1 MNGGVGSCHDDGA
14 SHAEVVSSSV
24 DGRTDL
30 RTYGRKMT
38 DGKDDDDDHV
48 AVVIKERAHGLIGA
62 ETRCVT
68 RDGRVFIGTLRCV
81 DKQKNIILSNARE
94 YANEEEEDGEA
105 RRTINM
111 ILLSKEERV
120 RCEYAE
126 DSVVVRALEGLS
138 VT

>member
-1 MNGGVGSCHDDGA
+1 MHDDA
-14 SHAEVVSSSV
+14 SDASSSSSV
-24 DGRTDL
+24 DV
-30 RTYGRKMT
+30 RTYLRKMT
-38 DGKDDDDDHV
+38 TDGTDEDDDF
-48 AVVIKERAHGLIGA
+48 AVMIKERAHGLIGA

-94 YANEEEEDGEA
+94 YANEEEEEA

-126 DSVVVRALEGLS
+126 DSVVARALEGLS

>member
-1 MNGGVGSCHDDGA
+1 MTTTTTDDA
-14 SHAEVVSSSV
+14 NANANATVVKS
-24 DGRTDL
+24 
-30 RTYGRKMT
+30 
-38 DGKDDDDDHV
+38 
-48 AVVIKERAHGLIGA
+48 RANGLIGA

-68 RDGRVFIGTLRCV
+68 RDGRVFVGTLRCV

>member
-1 MNGGVGSCHDDGA
+1 MNCVGFIRA
-14 SHAEVVSSSV
+14 SHASSRHQS
-24 DGRTDL
+24 
-30 RTYGRKMT
+30 TYVPSYLRKMTT
-38 DGKDDDDDHV
+38 DGKDDDDF
-48 AVVIKERAHGLIGA
+48 AVMIKERAHGLIGA

-94 YANEEEEDGEA
+94 YANEEEEEA

>member
-1 MNGGVGSCHDDGA
+1 MHA
-14 SHAEVVSSSV
+14 SHASSRHQS
-24 DGRTDL
+24 
-30 RTYGRKMT
+30 TYVPSYLRKMTT
-38 DGKDDDDDHV
+38 DGKDEDDF
-48 AVVIKERAHGLIGA
+48 AVMIKERAHGLIGA

-94 YANEEEEDGEA
+94 YANEEEEEA

>member
-1 MNGGVGSCHDDGA
+1 M
-14 SHAEVVSSSV
+14 
-24 DGRTDL
+24 T
-30 RTYGRKMT
+30 T
-38 DGKDDDDDHV
+38 DGKDEDDF
-48 AVVIKERAHGLIGA
+48 AVMIKERAHGLIGA

-94 YANEEEEDGEA
+94 HANEEEEEA

>member
-1 MNGGVGSCHDDGA
+1 MNCVGFIRA
-14 SHAEVVSSSV
+14 SHASS
-24 DGRTDL
+24 RHQA
-30 RTYGRKMT
+30 TYVPSYLRKMTT
-38 DGKDDDDDHV
+38 DGKDEDDF
-48 AVVIKERAHGLIGA
+48 AVMIKERAHGLIGA

-94 YANEEEEDGEA
+94 YANEEEEEA

>member
-1 MNGGVGSCHDDGA
+1 MNCVGFIHA
-14 SHAEVVSSSV
+14 SHAPSRHQS
-24 DGRTDL
+24 
-30 RTYGRKMT
+30 TYVPSYLRKMTT
-38 DGKDDDDDHV
+38 DGKDDDDF
-48 AVVIKERAHGLIGA
+48 AVMIKERAHGLIGA

-94 YANEEEEDGEA
+94 YANEEEEEA

>member
-1 MNGGVGSCHDDGA
+1 
-14 SHAEVVSSSV
+14 
-24 DGRTDL
+24 
-30 RTYGRKMT
+30 MT
-38 DGKDDDDDHV
+38 TRDGKDDGID
-48 AVVIKERAHGLIGA
+48 AVTTKERAKGLIGA

-68 RDGRVFIGTLRCV
+68 RDGRVFVGTLRCV

-94 YANEEEEDGEA
+94 YASEEERAGGETAA

-120 RCEYAE
+120 RCECAE
-126 DSVVVRALEGLS
+126 DSVVVRALEELS

>member
-1 MNGGVGSCHDDGA
+1 MGFTHDDA
-14 SHAEVVSSSV
+14 SDASSSSSV
-24 DGRTDL
+24 DV
-30 RTYGRKMT
+30 RTYLRKMT
-38 DGKDDDDDHV
+38 TDGTDEDDDF
-48 AVVIKERAHGLIGA
+48 AVMIKERAHGLIGA

-94 YANEEEEDGEA
+94 YANEEEEEA

-126 DSVVVRALEGLS
+126 DSVVARALEGLS

>member
-1 MNGGVGSCHDDGA
+1 M
-14 SHAEVVSSSV
+14 
-24 DGRTDL
+24 T
-30 RTYGRKMT
+30 TTT
-38 DGKDDDDDHV
+38 DGGGGD
-48 AVVIKERAHGLIGA
+48 AVMMTKERARGLIGA

-94 YANEEEEDGEA
+94 YANEETEEA
-105 RRTINM
+105 RRTIHM

-126 DSVVVRALEGLS
+126 DTVVVRALEGLS